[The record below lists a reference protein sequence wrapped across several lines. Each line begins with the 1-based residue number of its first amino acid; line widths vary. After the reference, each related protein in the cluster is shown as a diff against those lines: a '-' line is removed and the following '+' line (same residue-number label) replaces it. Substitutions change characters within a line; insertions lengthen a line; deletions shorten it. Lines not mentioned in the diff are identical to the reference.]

1 MQDATEGLGVTTKGA
16 VNDITSLLPSELI
29 DSQEAP
35 PLAVKYSGNDLL
47 RLRECHDCGLYQR
60 LPEIPDGEEAK
71 CARCFQVLRRAQAHL
86 IPLSLAS
93 AVLAA
98 LLFLFS
104 LFLPFFALQ
113 AAGRHVESTLFTG
126 PNQLEHAG
134 LPILATIVVVMLVIA
149 PALKLAIHIGVL
161 VALKY
166 APDHP
171 SLPYL
176 FGWRSKLAP
185 WAMLDVFLL
194 GAFVAYTRL
203 VALAQVEIGTA
214 NYAIFG
220 AMLAGVAADAS
231 LDTDWVWEH
240 MDQRTKNKRERVH
253 GVGVLIGCH
262 TCGLV
267 CRVPEKSKCPR
278 CRHIVHAR
286 KTNGIVRS
294 FILLV
299 TGVIL
304 YLPANTLPVMNI
316 KKLGQ
321 GGPST
326 ILNGVK
332 ELAEA
337 HLWPLAILVLF
348 ASVLVPAFKVLG
360 LAWML
365 ALTRLRS
372 TRWLLLRTRL
382 FRIIHAIGRWS
393 MIDIFMLT
401 VLVGVVRM
409 GFLATVLPGAGAFA
423 FCAVVIFTMIA
434 TEVFDPR
441 SMWDAVQLNGTDVE
455 AHLAENAAAE
465 EATS

>member
-1 MQDATEGLGVTTKGA
+1 MADL
-16 VNDITSLLPSELI
+16 TSLSPSDLLGLE
-29 DSQEAP
+29 EAP
-35 PLAVKYSGNDLL
+35 PLEVKYSGADLL
-47 RLRECHDCGLYQR
+47 RLRECRDCGLYQR
-60 LPEIPDGEEAK
+60 LPEVPDGEEAK
-71 CARCFQVLRRAQAHL
+71 CVRCFQVLRRAQAHL
-86 IPLSLAS
+86 VPLSLAS

-98 LLFLFS
+98 FLFLFS
-104 LFLPFFALQ
+104 LFLPFFVLR

-126 PNQLEHAG
+126 PQQLENTG
-134 LPILATIVVVMLVIA
+134 LPILATIVLMMLVVA
-149 PALKLAIHIGVL
+149 PALKLTIHIGVL
-161 VALKY
+161 VSLRF

-176 FGWRSKLAP
+176 FGWRAKLAP

-240 MDQRTKNKRERVH
+240 MDQRTLVKRDRVVGH
-253 GVGVLIGCH
+253 GVLIGCH

-278 CRHIVHAR
+278 CRHVVHAR
-286 KTNGIVRS
+286 KTNGVMRS
-294 FILLV
+294 FVMLLTGIL
-299 TGVIL
+299 L
-304 YLPANTLPVMNI
+304 YLPANTLPVMDI
-316 KKLGQ
+316 KKLGK

-337 HLWPLAILVLF
+337 HLWPLALLVLL
-348 ASVLVPAFKVLG
+348 ASIIIPVVKIVG
-360 LAWML
+360 LSGML
-365 ALTRLRS
+365 AMTRLRS
-372 TRWLLLRTRL
+372 TRWLLLRTRA
-382 FRIIHAIGRWS
+382 FRVIHAIGRWS

-401 VLVGVVRM
+401 TLVGVVKL
-409 GFLATVLPGAGAFA
+409 GFLATVLPGPGAFA
-423 FCAVVIFTMIA
+423 FCCVVIFTMFA

-455 AHLAENAAAE
+455 AHLEAQALRADAAQ